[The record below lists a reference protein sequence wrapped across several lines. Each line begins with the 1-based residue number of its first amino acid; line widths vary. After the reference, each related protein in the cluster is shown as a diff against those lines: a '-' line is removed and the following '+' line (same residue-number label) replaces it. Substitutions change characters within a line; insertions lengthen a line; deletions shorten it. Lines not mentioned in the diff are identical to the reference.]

1 MLGLIKK
8 KANTLLGI
16 DISSTSVKLL
26 ELSRSGGRYKVEAYA
41 VEPLPPNA
49 VVEKNI
55 VELEGVGQALSRVLV
70 KAKTNLKSAVVAVA
84 GSAVI
89 TKTIEMEA
97 GLSEDELE
105 NQLKIEADQ
114 YIPYP
119 LEEVAIDFEVQGLS
133 ARNPERVDVLLAA
146 CRKEN
151 VEVREAALALAGLT
165 AKVVDVEAYALERS
179 YALLSS
185 QLGADTDQL
194 TVAVVD
200 IGATMTTLSVLH
212 NGRTIYTREQLF
224 GGRQLTEEIQRR
236 YGLSVE
242 EAGLAKKQGGLPD
255 DYDSEVLRPF
265 KDAVVQQVSRSLQ
278 FFFAAGQFNDVDYI
292 VLAGGTASIQDL
304 DRLIQQKIG
313 TPTLVANPFADMALN
328 GKVNAG
334 RPGQRRSGVD
344 DRLRPGV
351 EEFRLMARINLLPWR
366 EELREQ
372 RKQQFLVI
380 LGGVLVASAA
390 LVFLG
395 DQYFTAAIEN
405 QNARNDFLRK
415 EIVVLDARIKEIS
428 ELKSRRQQ
436 LLERMK
442 IIQDLQGN
450 RPIIGRVFDQLVRTL
465 PDGVYFT
472 DLKMTGKNIAIAGAA
487 ESNNRVSNLM
497 RNMDA
502 SEWLTAPTLNEVKAV
517 TQGAVD
523 QANVFQLT
531 VQQTQPGEEDAKAKH
546 GVAQGAKK

>member
-255 DYDSEVLRPF
+255 DYDSRSSASVQGRRGAAGFPLAAVLLRRRTVQRRRLHRPGGRYG
-265 KDAVVQQVSRSLQ
+265 VYPGSRS
-278 FFFAAGQFNDVDYI
+278 VDP
-292 VLAGGTASIQDL
+292 AE
-304 DRLIQQKIG
+304 DRHPDPGRQPVRRHGAERQG
-313 TPTLVANPFADMALN
+313 ECR
-328 GKVNAG
+328 

-395 DQYFTAAIEN
+395 DQYFTAAVEN